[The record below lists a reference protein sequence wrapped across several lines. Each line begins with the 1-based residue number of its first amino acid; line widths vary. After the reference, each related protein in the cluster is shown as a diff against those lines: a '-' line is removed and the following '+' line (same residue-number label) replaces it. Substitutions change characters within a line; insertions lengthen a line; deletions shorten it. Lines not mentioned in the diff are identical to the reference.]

1 MKDSNDKVQYVYLE
15 KFLKVKEKII
25 ERFKEDSERIDIVES
40 KLQKLDERIKFF
52 AIIDVISIL
61 IMVIIIIGFIFT
73 K

>member
-52 AIIDVISIL
+52 AIIEVIIIL

>member
-40 KLQKLDERIKFF
+40 KLQKLDERLKFF
-52 AIIDVISIL
+52 AIIDVIIIL

>member
-40 KLQKLDERIKFF
+40 KLQKLDERLKFF
-52 AIIDVISIL
+52 AIIDVIIIL
-61 IMVIIIIGFIFT
+61 IMVIIIIGFIFI

>member
-52 AIIDVISIL
+52 AIIDVIIIL

>member
-40 KLQKLDERIKFF
+40 KLQKLDEGIKFF
-52 AIIDVISIL
+52 AIIEVIIIL